1 MTNGTCK
8 QPVQSGIVHLPEP
21 PTMLSTILLT
31 VVVLFPAS
39 EVVLARVKRASPQI
53 SRLEDRGSL
62 RLMWLAITIG
72 VTLAVAASWFT
83 SARLPGSPWLLRS
96 LALSLMVAGLALR
109 WVAIFALGRF
119 FTVDVAIQADQSVV
133 ESGPYRFVRHPSYS
147 GLLLAFVGLGLFFQ
161 NWLSILVLIVP
172 IALAVIDR
180 VAKEEQALLASLG
193 RPYAAYSARTKRF
206 IPYLL

>member
-1 MTNGTCK
+1 
-8 QPVQSGIVHLPEP
+8 
-21 PTMLSTILLT
+21 MLSTILLT

-39 EVVLARVKRASPQI
+39 EIALARFKRASPQI
-53 SRLEDRGSL
+53 SHLEDRGSL
-62 RLMWLAITIG
+62 RLMWLAITVG
-72 VTLAVAASWFT
+72 VSLAVAAFWFT
-83 SARLPGSPWLLRS
+83 SARVPGSPLLLRS

-109 WVAIFALGRF
+109 WVAILALGRF

-147 GLLLAFVGLGLFFQ
+147 GLLLAFLGLGLYFQ
-161 NWLSILVLIVP
+161 NWVSILVLIVSV
-172 IALAVIDR
+172 ALAVIDR